1 MQRKEDQVKN
11 AISAFIYIINLFIIQ
26 VCQSGSVGLGGPG
39 CQCGPGGQ
47 GCPDSQGGPGGHGGA
62 ENPGNILLRQNS
74 QNLFFGLMLPEC
86 IQYQSGVSRKCKAT
100 LR

>member
-1 MQRKEDQVKN
+1 MTNTSEKYEITQQG
-11 AISAFIYIINLFIIQ
+11 NLL
-26 VCQSGSVGLGGPG
+26 GTGGPGGPG
-39 CQCGPGGQ
+39 CQCGPDGE
-47 GCPDSQGGPGGHGGA
+47 GCPGSQGGPGG
-62 ENPGNILLRQNS
+62 ILLRQNS